1 MDLDLTAQLRPAAE
15 FFALYRDGDEQK
27 IWDGRSLVVRALQN
41 TDLDTR
47 YQVVSFLLDR
57 EARLEAVT
65 RGGNT
70 LLHILFGQVRHDIA
84 QDVELA
90 RRFLDRGVDINALG
104 ERHEVAFQWVLNLNY
119 TDEDLAPIYDLWFEQ
134 PVLDFETKNK
144 AGFSPIELAEKVP
157 YRASIAS
164 RMKAYLRER
173 A

>member
-27 IWDGRSLVVRALQN
+27 MWDGRSLVVRALQN
-41 TDLDTR
+41 TDLDSR
-47 YQVVSFLLDR
+47 YQLVGFLLDR
-57 EARLEAVT
+57 DARLEAAT

-70 LLHILFGQVRHDIA
+70 VLHVLFGQVSHDIT

-90 RRFLDRGVDINALG
+90 RRFIDRGVDINALG
-104 ERHEVAFQWVLNLNY
+104 ERHEVAFQWVLNLKY
-119 TDEDLAPIYDLWFEQ
+119 ADEDLAPIYDLWFEQ
-134 PVLDFETKNK
+134 PVLDFQTKNT

-164 RMKAYLRER
+164 RMKAYARQHG
-173 A
+173 